1 MKRQTGSVIGL
12 LLMVC
17 ATAIAQ
23 EDPNSAGFHA
33 RHNTNSPYYDGGA
46 QQAPAPP
53 PVWADRWGAISFD
66 GEKQVVGV
74 SADMTSKRKAQETSV
89 SDCKSR
95 GGSRCVVQTTYHNQC
110 AVVVAGNSGSNFLN
124 APTIEQATKT
134 GMDSCHARNDTNCR
148 VYYSGCSMP
157 VRVQ

>member
-95 GGSRCVVQTTYHNQC
+95 GGVGAWSRRRITINVLSWWQEI
-110 AVVVAGNSGSNFLN
+110 L
-124 APTIEQATKT
+124 API
-134 GMDSCHARNDTNCR
+134 S
-148 VYYSGCSMP
+148 
-157 VRVQ
+157 